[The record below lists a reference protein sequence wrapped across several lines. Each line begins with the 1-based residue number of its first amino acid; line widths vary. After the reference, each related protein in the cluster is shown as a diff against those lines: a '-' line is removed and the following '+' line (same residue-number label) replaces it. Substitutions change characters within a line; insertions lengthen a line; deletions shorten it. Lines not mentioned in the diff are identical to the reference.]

1 MNFYNIDWSYIMDWV
16 VFASC
21 LVLIIT
27 VVFDIIKSV
36 KDKKGLSDEHQRL
49 EQGQKNIK
57 DTIKET
63 INEKQSIVL
72 AENNKIRDI
81 VTNIDKTIFAEK
93 EKNNE
98 RYKNLNEDQKD
109 IKKHIE
115 AVSQLMKE
123 LERLQTESIEQKKLI
138 TKLSQE
144 NKILH
149 EQLAHSQQ
157 PILPG
162 QVQTMQDFDHFTQS
176 R

>member
-1 MNFYNIDWSYIMDWV
+1 MNFNSIDWSNFMDWA
-16 VFASC
+16 VFTTCA
-21 LVLIIT
+21 VLLIT
-27 VVFDIIKSV
+27 VIFDIVKSV
-36 KDKKGLSDEHQRL
+36 KDKTKLSDEHQRL
-49 EQGQKNIK
+49 EQGQIN
-57 DTIKET
+57 IKET
-63 INEKQSIVL
+63 INEKQSIIST
-72 AENNKIRDI
+72 ESNKIRDV
-81 VTNIDKTIFAEK
+81 VTNIDKIIFAEK

-123 LERLQTESIEQKKLI
+123 LERLQTESIEQKNLISKLI
-138 TKLSQE
+138 QE
-144 NKILH
+144 NKILY

-162 QVQTMQDFDHFTQS
+162 QVQTMHDFDHFTQS